1 MTDHLYND
9 DRGWGSIRD
18 REEER
23 WREGASEI
31 EKQNG
36 REREC
41 DRDIK
46 IEETGRKRE
55 RGRLTQDTELR
66 GQGDKSPRVRC
77 VISNTRGCL
86 LSDNKG
92 CKSEGQRKV

>member
-55 RGRLTQDTELR
+55 REREREADAGHRVKGTR
-66 GQGDKSPRVRC
+66 GQVTPCEVCNLQYAGMSA
-77 VISNTRGCL
+77 I
-86 LSDNKG
+86 
-92 CKSEGQRKV
+92 